1 MQLPIMSKSIET
13 AITRVVSPKDLNRWV
28 TYQQKSVTK
37 MFGSITKASQDH
49 SLIHPIT
56 YLLWRREGQ
65 AGVSGRLFL
74 GFCDTDCVS
83 FWLGVSAEQ
92 PAGMSG
98 RGRLLPATEAG
109 RRFASNLTEATLHD
123 NPDGLGCKVEFEFIK
138 IARKIAM
145 PKQQTMDWEVIF
157 ELE

>member
-1 MQLPIMSKSIET
+1 M
-13 AITRVVSPKDLNRWV
+13 
-28 TYQQKSVTK
+28 
-37 MFGSITKASQDH
+37 
-49 SLIHPIT
+49 
-56 YLLWRREGQ
+56 
-65 AGVSGRLFL
+65 SGRLFL

-109 RRFASNLTEATLHD
+109 RRFDSDSNLTEEATLQD
-123 NPDGLGCKVEFEFIK
+123 NPDGFVCKVKFEFIK

-145 PKQQTMDWEVIF
+145 PKQQTYLNLNIKDVFW
-157 ELE
+157 

>member
-1 MQLPIMSKSIET
+1 MCLVDYFQASVT
-13 AITRVVSPKDLNRWV
+13 QTVSP
-28 TYQQKSVTK
+28 
-37 MFGSITKASQDH
+37 FGF
-49 SLIHPIT
+49 
-56 YLLWRREGQ
+56 
-65 AGVSGRLFL
+65 GVS
-74 GFCDTDCVS
+74 D
-83 FWLGVSAEQ
+83 EQ

-123 NPDGLGCKVEFEFIK
+123 NPDGFGCKVEFEFIK

-157 ELE
+157 EHEYLGCFLVTQYQIDPAPSPLHQL